1 MTEEWTIKE
10 LASRA
15 GAALGNQATQPSA
28 RVRDVPDERVIRWYA
43 TIGLLDPPRRE
54 GRAAWYGPRQLLQL
68 VAIKRRQAAGRS
80 LADIQAELF
89 GATDQRLLSIAEIP
103 DAAHLLPE
111 GGTDSRRSAAPNRP
125 ERTRNQF
132 WAQHAARVAPQAE
145 TPADLQAAPSPSP
158 LPVVAGRGSDER
170 SPDLLAAIRLS
181 PGVTLLI
188 DPASRSVTDDDL
200 AAIRP
205 ASGQLLETLS
215 DLGLLQQRGTTGG
228 EPA

>member
-1 MTEEWTIKE
+1 MAVEWTIKE
-10 LASRA
+10 LVSRA
-15 GAALGNQATQPSA
+15 EAALSNQAMQPSA

-54 GRAAWYGPRQLLQL
+54 GRAVWYGPRHLLQL

-89 GATDQRLLSIAEIP
+89 GATDETLVSIAQIP
-103 DAAHLLPE
+103 DAAHLLPD
-111 GGTDSRRSAAPNRP
+111 GGVGSRRSAAPSRP
-125 ERTRNQF
+125 ERTRTRF
-132 WAQHAARVAPQAE
+132 WAQHAAGVARQAE
-145 TPADLQAAPSPSP
+145 ALADVQTARSPSP
-158 LPVVAGRGSDER
+158 PAAAGLEER
-170 SPDLLAAIRLS
+170 SPDLLAAIRLT

-200 AAIRP
+200 PAIRP
-205 ASGQLLETLS
+205 ASGQLLRTLS
-215 DLGLLQQRGTTGG
+215 DLGLLHQRGTTEG